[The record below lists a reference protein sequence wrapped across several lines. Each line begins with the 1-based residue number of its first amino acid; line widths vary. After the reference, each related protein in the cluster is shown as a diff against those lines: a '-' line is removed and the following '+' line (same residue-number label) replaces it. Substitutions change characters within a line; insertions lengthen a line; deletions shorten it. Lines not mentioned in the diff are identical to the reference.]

1 MSLLAEHAPGLV
13 SPAPIGSAGLLQRG
27 RLGLP
32 VTRDDR
38 SQLIEV
44 VAPAGYGKTTL
55 LRAWQQEAAR
65 GGWRTLWVALDE
77 AHRSPTA
84 LVRGILAALSGS
96 APSDITLDTEAAGLD
111 RLLTELD
118 RLDES
123 CVLFLDDVQTI
134 SGTQALE
141 TLSWLLA
148 NQPPSLIIVLASREQ
163 GTLPLQTRRLR
174 GELKRYSAQDLAFT
188 SVECAR
194 VFHETHRITLT
205 QDQIAHLYRR
215 TEGWPAAVQLAALAL
230 AEAEDKTAFI
240 GAFGGSNRDLTDY
253 LTEAV
258 LERLEPADRAFL
270 LRISVLDRLCSDLC
284 AAVTG
289 VTDAQRRLEM
299 FERRSMFLVAL
310 DDHREWYR
318 LHGLFR
324 GFLRARAAAE
334 DSERARRDI
343 QSAVRWC
350 VEHGLREEAIDYAL
364 QAGMVEDAA
373 SLIAEH
379 AEQLVRFR
387 GEHERLVGWIRRLQP
402 EILAR
407 YPAIQL
413 NHAWALTF
421 QNRFVEAEA
430 ALDVVARSVECAVT
444 SSPESLREIQRAREL
459 NGCLAAAL
467 TDHGAPSIAMS
478 RNWLASWPDA
488 SDRERGPVLAALAYG
503 YKCAADFAAVAGAV
517 EEARR
522 CFERVGT
529 PFGLAWI
536 EFFNVLALMRQGRY
550 SAARS
555 ACTAAMSTAVERLGR
570 NSLLYC
576 MQSALMAAIELEIN
590 NLAAAREALAHGL
603 KFLEPHGHVDSIL
616 VAYVTLARLM
626 AAEGRF
632 VDACDLLQEGEAT
645 GRRRDTPRLTI
656 SLAAERALLLLRNG
670 QLETAAE
677 LLRTELRAPRADDE
691 FAGLLRDKR
700 VRIEA
705 RLALARGAATEALE
719 TVGGLLHHVRQT
731 QQLRKHVELLLIR
744 AEAQQALGRSNDAQ
758 RSLAEALRLAAPERL
773 MRVFLDEGERL
784 HPLIGALKAADKPSD
799 AGADDESLQK
809 LLEQLASTIRSGGVS
824 QAVVTQAESGVLDPL
839 TPRELQIL
847 RMMESG
853 LSAKQLARALFV
865 TEGTVKWHLYNM
877 YGKLDVRNRSAAIA
891 KARRTG
897 LM

>member
-1 MSLLAEHAPGLV
+1 MSILAEHAPGLAA
-13 SPAPIGSAGLLQRG
+13 PAARGSAALLQRG
-27 RLGLP
+27 RLELP
-32 VTRDDR
+32 VTRDGR

-55 LRAWQQEAAR
+55 LRSWQEEAAR

-77 AHRSPTA
+77 GLRAPTA
-84 LVRGILAALSGS
+84 LVRGILAALNGS
-96 APSDITLDTEAAGLD
+96 APSDIALDSEAAGLD
-111 RLLTELD
+111 QLLAELD
-118 RLDES
+118 RLGEP
-123 CVLFLDDVQTI
+123 CILFVDDVQILSATP
-134 SGTQALE
+134 AMD
-141 TLSWLLA
+141 TLNWLLA
-148 NQPPSLIIVLASREQ
+148 NQPASLVIVLASREQ
-163 GTLPLQTRRLR
+163 SPLPLQTRRLR
-174 GELKRYSAQDLAFT
+174 GELKRYSARDLAFT

-194 VFHETHRITLT
+194 FLEETHRIRLT
-205 QDQIAHLYRR
+205 PDQIAHLYRR
-215 TEGWPAAVQLAALAL
+215 TEGWAAAVQLAALAL
-230 AEAEDKTAFI
+230 AEAEDKSAFI
-240 GAFGGSNRDLTDY
+240 KEFGGSNRDLTDY

-258 LERLEPADRAFL
+258 LARLEPADRTFL
-270 LRISVLDRLCSDLC
+270 LRISVLDRLCADLC

-289 VTDAQRRLEM
+289 VTDAQHRLET

-318 LHGLFR
+318 LHALFR
-324 GFLRARAAAE
+324 GFLRARAASE
-334 DSERARRDI
+334 DAERARRDTE
-343 QSAVRWC
+343 SAVRWC
-350 VEHGLREEAIDYAL
+350 VQHDLREDAIDYAL
-364 QAGMVEDAA
+364 QAGLVEDAA
-373 SLIAEH
+373 ALIAEH
-379 AEQLVRFR
+379 ADQLVKFR
-387 GEHERLVGWIRRLQP
+387 GEHERLVEWIRRLP
-402 EILAR
+402 PKVLRR
-407 YPAIQL
+407 YPAIPL
-413 NHAWALTF
+413 NHAWSLTF
-421 QNRFVEAEA
+421 QYRFVEADA
-430 ALDVVARSVECAVT
+430 ALDIVSGSLKDADPP
-444 SSPESLREIQRAREL
+444 SPESLREVQRAREL
-459 NGCLAAAL
+459 NRCLAAAL
-467 TDHGAPSIAMS
+467 TDHGAPAIAMS
-478 RNWLASWPDA
+478 RAWLATWPDA
-488 SDRERGPVLAALAYG
+488 SDRERGPVLAVLAYG
-503 YKCAADFAAVAGAV
+503 YKCAADFAAVATAV

-555 ACTAAMSTAVERLGR
+555 ACMAAMSTAVERLGR

-590 NLAAAREALAHGL
+590 NLGAAREALAHGL

-670 QLETAAE
+670 QLETVAE

-700 VRIEA
+700 LRIEA
-705 RLALARGAATEALE
+705 RLALARGAAAEALE

-744 AEAQQALGRSNDAQ
+744 AIAQQATGRSNDAL
-758 RSLAEALRLAAPERL
+758 RSLSEALRLAAPERL

-784 HPLIGALKAADKPSD
+784 HPLINALRAVDKPAD
-799 AGADDESLQK
+799 AGADDESLHT
-809 LLEQLASTIRSGGVS
+809 LLEQLASTIRTGGVS
-824 QAVVTQAESGVLDPL
+824 HAVATKAESGVLDPL

-853 LSAKQLARALFV
+853 MSAKQLARALFV

>member
-1 MSLLAEHAPGLV
+1 MSILAEHAPGLV
-13 SPAPIGSAGLLQRG
+13 TPVTSRSAGLLQRG
-27 RLGLP
+27 RLDFP
-32 VTRDDR
+32 VTRDGR

-55 LRAWQQEAAR
+55 LRSWQEEAAR

-77 AHRSPTA
+77 GLRAPTTF
-84 LVRGILAALSGS
+84 VRAILAALNGS
-96 APSDITLDTEAAGLD
+96 ASAEITFDTEAAGLD
-111 RLLTELD
+111 QLLSELD
-118 RLDES
+118 RLDQP
-123 CVLFLDDVQTI
+123 CILFLDDIQI
-134 SGTQALE
+134 LSGTPAFD
-141 TLSWLLA
+141 TLTWLLA
-148 NQPPSLIIVLASREQ
+148 NQPPSLVIVLASREQ
-163 GTLPLQTRRLR
+163 SPLPFQTRRLR
-174 GELKRYSAQDLAFT
+174 GELKRYSARDLAFT
-188 SVECAR
+188 PVECAR
-194 VFHETHRITLT
+194 FFEETHRISLT

-215 TEGWPAAVQLAALAL
+215 TEGWAAAVQLAALAL
-230 AEAEDKTAFI
+230 AETEDRAAFI
-240 GAFGGSNRDLTDY
+240 SEFGGSNRDLTDY

-258 LERLEPADRAFL
+258 LERLEPADRTFL
-270 LRISVLDRLCSDLC
+270 LRISVLDRLCADLC

-289 VTDAQRRLEM
+289 VADAQRRIET

-318 LHGLFR
+318 LHALFR

-334 DSERARRDI
+334 DAERARRDTV
-343 QSAVRWC
+343 SAVRWC
-350 VEHGLREEAIDYAL
+350 MQHDLREEAIDYAL
-364 QAGMVEDAA
+364 QAGLVEDAA

-379 AEQLVRFR
+379 AMQVVRFR
-387 GEHERLVGWIRRLQP
+387 GEHERLVEWIRRLP
-402 EILAR
+402 SDVLVR

-413 NHAWALTF
+413 NHAWSLTF
-421 QNRFVEAEA
+421 RYRFVEAEA
-430 ALDVVARSVECAVT
+430 ALDLVSRSLEGADPP
-444 SSPESLREIQRAREL
+444 SPEAQLEVRRAREL
-459 NGCLAAAL
+459 NRCLAAAL
-467 TDHGAPSIAMS
+467 SDHGAPSVAMS
-478 RNWLASWPDA
+478 RVWLASWPDA
-488 SDRERGPVLAALAYG
+488 SELERGPVLAILAYG
-503 YKCAADFAAVAGAV
+503 YKCAGDFTAVASVV
-517 EEARR
+517 EEGRR
-522 CFERVGT
+522 CFERVGA
-529 PFGLAWI
+529 PYGLAWV
-536 EFFNVLALMRQGRY
+536 EFFDVLALMRQGRY
-550 SAARS
+550 SAARTT
-555 ACTAAMSTAVERLGR
+555 CTAAMSTAVERLGR
-570 NSLLYC
+570 NSLMYC
-576 MQSALMAAIELEIN
+576 MQSALLAAIELEIN

-603 KFLEPHGHVDSIL
+603 KFLEPYGCVDSIL

-677 LLRTELRAPRADDE
+677 LLRTGLHAVPSDGE
-691 FAGLLRDKR
+691 FAGLVRDKR
-700 VRIEA
+700 LRIEA
-705 RLALARGAATEALE
+705 RLALARGAAAEAFE

-744 AEAQQALGRSNDAQ
+744 AVAQQALGRGNDAL

-784 HPLIGALKAADKPSD
+784 HPLIGALKAVDKPAD

-809 LLEQLASTIRSGGVS
+809 LLEQLATTIRSGGAS
-824 QAVVTQAESGVLDPL
+824 RAVAAEAGAGVLDPL